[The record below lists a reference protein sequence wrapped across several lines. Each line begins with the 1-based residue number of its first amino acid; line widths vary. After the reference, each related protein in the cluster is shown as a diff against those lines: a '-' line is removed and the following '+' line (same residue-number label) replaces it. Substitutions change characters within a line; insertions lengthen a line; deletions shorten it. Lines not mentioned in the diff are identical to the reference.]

1 MVSSQPMQSGVSV
14 REVTLLW
21 SDQSAGDAEPDW
33 ISLMD
38 GVTHNVSI
46 RAGWRIPLYF
56 HLERETTDSKKNL
69 LNNNLKIVGELV
81 IS

>member
-1 MVSSQPMQSGVSV
+1 MVSSQPMQSGMSV

-21 SDQSAGDAEPDW
+21 SDQSAGDAELDG

-46 RAGWRIPLYF
+46 RAGWRIPFYF
-56 HLERETTDSKKNL
+56 HLERETDSKKKTL
-69 LNNNLKIVGELV
+69 LNNNLKTVGEVV